1 MESLAPTSAPDL
13 LIDRLSALAEP
24 ARLRLLALLEREELG
39 VTELAEVVR
48 MPQSSVS
55 RHLKQLA
62 DGGWVASRS
71 QRTANL
77 YRMRTD
83 ELEPRARQLWELA
96 REEAAAWPAFAQD
109 RLRLRRHL
117 ERKRERGSEFF
128 AGVAGDWDRLR
139 RDLYGDVFTHT
150 ALHALLPRDWVVAD
164 LACGTGVLA
173 AELAPC
179 VARVVAVDQ
188 SEAMLAAARERLAGA
203 SNVELRLGD
212 LEALPLPAASC
223 DAALLLLALTHVA
236 EPPLALAELRR
247 VLRPGGRAVVVDLL
261 RHDRDELHREMGQ
274 LRPGFEREELA
285 GLLAAAGL
293 AGVVCRGLPPE
304 PAAKGP
310 ALLLATAERPLTDL
324 PVPITS
330 TSSTTPRVP
339 RGKEKTPR

>member
-1 MESLAPTSAPDL
+1 MEALETPAAPDL
-13 LIDRLSALAEP
+13 WIDRLSALAEP
-24 ARLRLLALLEREELG
+24 ARVRLLALLEREELG
-39 VTELAEVVR
+39 VSELAEVVR

-62 DGGWVASRS
+62 DGGWVGSRS

-77 YRMRTD
+77 YRMRLD
-83 ELEPRARQLWELA
+83 ELGPAARQLWELA
-96 REEAAAWPAFAQD
+96 RAEAAAWPALAQD
-109 RLRLRRHL
+109 RLRLRRLL

-139 RDLYGDVFTHT
+139 RELYGDVFTHA

-188 SEAMLAAARERLAGA
+188 SSAMLAAARERLAGLA
-203 SNVELRLGD
+203 NVELRQGD
-212 LEALPLPAASC
+212 LEALPLAAASC

-236 EPPLALAELRR
+236 EPPAALAELRR

-274 LRPGFEREELA
+274 LRPGFERDELTA
-285 GLLAAAGL
+285 LLAAAGL
-293 AGVVCRGLPPE
+293 AGISCRALPPE
-304 PAAKGP
+304 PSAKGP
-310 ALLLATAERPLTDL
+310 ALLLACGERPLSDAS
-324 PVPITS
+324 PS
-330 TSSTTPRVP
+330 TVATTPRVS
-339 RGKEKTPR
+339 RGKERVPR